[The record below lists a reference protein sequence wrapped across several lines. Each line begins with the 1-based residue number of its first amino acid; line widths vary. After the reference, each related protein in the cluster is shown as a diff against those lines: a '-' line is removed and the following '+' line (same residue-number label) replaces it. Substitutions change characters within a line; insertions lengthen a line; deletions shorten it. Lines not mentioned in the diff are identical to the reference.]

1 MSDELPQ
8 GWEFAL
14 LREIAGINPR
24 HPKGLND
31 AMPVTFVPMA
41 ALSVSKPDFQ
51 FTEERPLGEV
61 RKGFTHFAECDVL
74 FAKITPCM
82 ENGKGAVARG
92 LRNKL
97 GCGTTEL
104 HVVRPLA
111 DISPEYIYRF
121 LAQDRVRR
129 AAKENFTGTAG
140 QARVPT
146 SFIEQLEMPL
156 APLAEQRRIV
166 AKLEKLLGRVDAC
179 QQRLAKIPVL
189 LKRFRQAVLAAACSG
204 RLTADWRED
213 AAPKDLISP
222 QPANPDEICEV
233 EETLEAAEPWRWL
246 PLQALCDPDRS
257 ICYGV
262 IKLGVEVPDGIPCL
276 RTSDVK
282 PLLID
287 TMDVKRIAPAIS
299 DEYRRT
305 LLCGSEILVNVR
317 GTLGGVAV
325 VPDSLRGWN
334 ISREVALVPVKSV
347 IPKFIAFWI
356 ASLPCQ
362 NWLTGVAKGVAYTGI
377 NIADLKLLPVA
388 FPSLP
393 EQLEIV
399 RRVEGLFALAD
410 EIEARLGAAQRQVDA
425 LTPSLL
431 ARAFAG
437 RLVPQDPNDEPAS
450 ALLERIRCERP
461 QQADAARKPKAVR
474 RR

>member
-1 MSDELPQ
+1 MKAVKVETLDNLPLSQNEENEGPDGWAFPKVGDILEINYGKGLIGAKRKAGLIPVYGSNGVVGYHDEPLTDGQTIILGRKGTVGAVHFSTGPCWPIDTTYFIHNFHGLRAKYVFYALGSLGLASLDKSSAIPGINRDDIYSQIISIPPFVEQDRIVCKVDELLA
-8 GWEFAL
+8 GVDSA
-14 LREIAGINPR
+14 RE
-24 HPKGLND
+24 HL
-31 AMPVTFVPMA
+31 
-41 ALSVSKPDFQ
+41 
-51 FTEERPLGEV
+51 
-61 RKGFTHFAECDVL
+61 
-74 FAKITPCM
+74 
-82 ENGKGAVARG
+82 
-92 LRNKL
+92 
-97 GCGTTEL
+97 
-104 HVVRPLA
+104 
-111 DISPEYIYRF
+111 
-121 LAQDRVRR
+121 
-129 AAKENFTGTAG
+129 
-140 QARVPT
+140 ARVPG
-146 SFIEQLEMPL
+146 I
-156 APLAEQRRIV
+156 
-166 AKLEKLLGRVDAC
+166 
-179 QQRLAKIPVL
+179 
-189 LKRFRQAVLAAACSG
+189 LKQFRQSVLAAACSG

-233 EETLEAAEPWRWL
+233 EETVEAAEPWRWL

-437 RLVPQDPNDEPAS
+437 QLVPQDPNDEPANV
-450 ALLERIRCERP
+450 LLERLKSERG
-461 QQADAARKPKAVR
+461 AAGQRKGR
-474 RR
+474 RRED